1 MGTFAPTLQTHL
13 TKVNFTL
20 LSIHMQ
26 SRRYRFSSALCV
38 GLIVLLFCSD
48 LSFCSVPTRMKKV
61 FFFHFWLDAFSF
73 FFHFDRIIF
82 NFPPEK
88 FFFST
93 LGHNTTLNSYISW
106 SSNIGTVRFKLGPL
120 TILWSIYSASY
131 IFYFMLPIFTRW
143 GGVMRTK
150 NDPSATQDG
159 WKKISFPPKT
169 KNSWVKDT
177 QTWPNLQIQFNP
189 TSYLVSFN
197 WHATTTFW
205 KIMKEILIFVLQ
217 HHTYQVSTWLR
228 VVCNVCGL
236 LRWGGWFDPRRVKK
250 FFSSAQIQ
258 IFQAKIFRFRP
269 TRS

>member
-1 MGTFAPTLQTHL
+1 LHL
-13 TKVNFTL
+13 P
-20 LSIHMQ
+20 
-26 SRRYRFSSALCV
+26 YRL
-38 GLIVLLFCSD
+38 VLLKSTIRSYQYTCNPAVTGFHPPCVLVWLYCCLVLICLFV
-48 LSFCSVPTRMKKV
+48 LSPQEWKRC
-61 FFFHFWLDAFSF
+61 FFFTFDLMHFL

-82 NFPPEK
+82 NVPPDKK

-120 TILWSIYSASY
+120 IILWSIYCASY
-131 IFYFMLPIFTRW
+131 ISYFMLPIFTRW
-143 GGVMRTK
+143 GGVMRTA
-150 NDPSATQDG
+150 NDPRMTQDG

-169 KNSWVKDT
+169 KNLWVKDT

-205 KIMKEILIFVLQ
+205 KIMKEILILVLQ

-236 LRWGGWFDPRRVKK
+236 LRWGGWCDPRRVKK
-250 FFSSAQIQ
+250 NFISAQIQ
-258 IFQAKIFRFRP
+258 TFQAKIFRFRP

>member
-1 MGTFAPTLQTHL
+1 MHF
-13 TKVNFTL
+13 
-20 LSIHMQ
+20 
-26 SRRYRFSSALCV
+26 
-38 GLIVLLFCSD
+38 LF
-48 LSFCSVPTRMKKV
+48 
-61 FFFHFWLDAFSF
+61 FSF
-73 FFHFDRIIF
+73 WPHYFQLSAWI
-82 NFPPEK
+82 
-88 FFFST
+88 FFFSI

-120 TILWSIYSASY
+120 TILWSIYCASY

-150 NDPSATQDG
+150 DG
-159 WKKISFPPKT
+159 WKKFSFPPKT

-177 QTWPNLQIQFNP
+177 QTWPNLQIQFIP
-189 TSYLVSFN
+189 SSYLVSFN

-205 KIMKEILIFVLQ
+205 KIMKEILILVLQ

-236 LRWGGWFDPRRVKK
+236 LWWGGWCDPRRVKK
-250 FFSSAQIQ
+250 IFISAQIQ
-258 IFQAKIFRFRP
+258 TFQAKIFRFRP